1 MDFIVIEGDIA
12 RQRADALVA
21 ASDTSLA
28 MTGGTARA
36 LRDAGG
42 ERIHEAATAQA
53 PVDPGEIIVTDA
65 FALPAD
71 YVIHAAAKPVAGRA
85 TEETVRAATR
95 NTLSAAEEHEC
106 RSLVLPL
113 LGSGVGGLDTETV
126 ADVMIDEM
134 DQFAS
139 TMLTD
144 VRIIAYSADVRFR
157 VQERADA
164 RIDR

>member
-21 ASDTSLA
+21 VSDTSLA
-28 MTGGTARA
+28 MTGGIARA
-36 LRDAGG
+36 LRDGG
-42 ERIHEAATAQA
+42 GKSIHEAAIDQA
-53 PVDPGEIIVTDA
+53 PVDPGETIVTDA
-65 FALPAD
+65 FDLPAE

-95 NTLSAAEEHEC
+95 NALSAAEEHSC
-106 RSLVLPL
+106 QSIVLPL
-113 LGSGVGGLDTETV
+113 LGSGVGGLNTETV
-126 ADVMIDEM
+126 ADVMIDEI
-134 DQFAS
+134 DQFTS

-144 VRIIAYSADVRFR
+144 VRIIAYSADERFR

-164 RIDR
+164 RIER